1 MPKYLFHGS
10 YTADGLKGVLKE
22 GGVSR
27 RDTIDKIVTGMGGSV
42 EAFYYAF
49 GGDDIYVIVDLPD
62 QDTAIA
68 MTLTVNAA
76 GGAAIKTTVLISPE
90 EADEAIKKSINYRP
104 PGQ

>member
-10 YTADGLKGVLKE
+10 YTAEGLKGVLKE

-27 RDTIDKIVTGMGGSV
+27 RNTIEKIVTDMGGSM
-42 EAFYYAF
+42 ESFYYAF
-49 GGDDIYVIVDLPD
+49 GSDDIYVIVDLPD

-68 MTLTVNAA
+68 MSLTVNAA
-76 GGAAIKTTVLISPE
+76 GSAAIKTAVLVSPE
-90 EADEAIKKSINYRP
+90 EADEAIKKTINYRP